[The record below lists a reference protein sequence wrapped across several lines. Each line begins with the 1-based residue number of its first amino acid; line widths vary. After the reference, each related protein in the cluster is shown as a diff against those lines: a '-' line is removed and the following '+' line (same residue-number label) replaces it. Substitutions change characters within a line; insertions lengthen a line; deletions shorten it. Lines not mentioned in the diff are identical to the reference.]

1 MWYQNWRWRRLLLVR
16 IRLLLAG
23 ICLLLEGVCL
33 MIAKIRSPL
42 LQENTFAVCR
52 DTFAA
57 DRTRLL
63 LIGTRLLLIGTRLLL
78 IGTRLLLGHAFI
90 ITSLVIAL
98 LLCVVCVGLKFKNA
112 LTRSMSWR
120 PCILVHTL
128 VVKQKHSDRFFA
140 GTYFQ

>member
-1 MWYQNWRWRRLLLVR
+1 M
-16 IRLLLAG
+16 LAQ
-23 ICLLLEGVCL
+23 
-33 MIAKIRSPL
+33 IRSPL

-52 DTFAA
+52 DTFAS
-57 DRTRLL
+57 DRTRLLLIGTRLL

-78 IGTRLLLGHAFI
+78 IGTRLLLGHAFV
-90 ITSLVIAL
+90 ITSLVIA

-140 GTYFQ
+140 GTYERISNSRKFSRDKRNKHVK